1 MSKHVLKVGTTIEP
15 KRRYSIISFRMPIP
29 GNFYAQAEAY
39 LQAAIALRKA
49 PPRKIGADIP
59 LFFCIAQASELFLK
73 SFLAANGKDKN
84 LPGWRQHDLVKLLS
98 AALQLGIVLKD
109 SSQRTINE
117 IGEQNRVHEFR
128 FFETTKDII
137 LPLGG
142 RSIIAVKEL
151 QHSTL
156 DAVRPFFRVRDQ
168 QA

>member
-1 MSKHVLKVGTTIEP
+1 
-15 KRRYSIISFRMPIP
+15 
-29 GNFYAQAEAY
+29 
-39 LQAAIALRKA
+39 
-49 PPRKIGADIP
+49 

-137 LPLGG
+137 LPPRG